1 MRPSKS
7 KRSSRI
13 TRQLLEAKLDQ
24 VLLYGPMAL
33 LMFGPLAFG
42 AVEPWSILVL
52 ETGSAVLA
60 LLWVSR
66 QCMSGELNIHWNPL
80 FGPMLAFAALIVGQL
95 LMGLTAS
102 RHETIAQASLYC
114 AYGVLVFLVSQSLRR
129 SSQVRKVAAIL
140 AIYGIAVA
148 AFALLQ
154 GVAPNGKIYWLRVPH
169 LGGRIY
175 GPYVNHNHYAGLM
188 EMLVPIPLV
197 IALSRLADDK
207 ARIAAGIA
215 AAIMV
220 GTVFLSA
227 SRGGMLSVFAELAF
241 LGFILLRQKRSVRLA
256 VAGGAFLVVLMSL
269 LVWLGGKELGH
280 TVGSISREARDE
292 ISGGVRLSIAKDG
305 IRMFTHR
312 PVVGWGLGT
321 FPVVYPQFRTFYTNF
336 FVNEAHNDYVQ
347 LLAEMG
353 VLGFATMLWFLTTVL
368 LRARSKLSN
377 WTTQTT
383 GAATLACTLG
393 MIGILLHSLVD
404 FNLQIPANAALFYV
418 LCSIAAAPPFLQ
430 RQRRHRVAS
439 ASEEEFLPASEVV

>member
-1 MRPSKS
+1 
-7 KRSSRI
+7 
-13 TRQLLEAKLDQ
+13 
-24 VLLYGPMAL
+24 
-33 LMFGPLAFG
+33 
-42 AVEPWSILVL
+42 
-52 ETGSAVLA
+52 
-60 LLWVSR
+60 
-66 QCMSGELNIHWNPL
+66 MSGELNIHWNPL

-95 LMGLTAS
+95 LMRLTAS

-418 LCSIAAAPPFLQ
+418 LCSIAAAPAFLQ
-430 RQRRHRVAS
+430 RQRRQRVAS